1 MEKVMTNYIQYNW
14 QRKILIFNFTLLVM
28 RELNMG
34 RYLPLLKRL
43 MSLDITSADSNV
55 ERRTKESQ
63 HETGTTKL
71 FV

>member
-1 MEKVMTNYIQYNW
+1 
-14 QRKILIFNFTLLVM
+14 
-28 RELNMG
+28 MG

-71 FV
+71 FVYCGVPTPWKVVGNSLGGGMGS